1 LARRL
6 LIINAD
12 DFGGSESVNRAVAE
26 AHRAGTV
33 TSASLM
39 AGGPAFDSAAS
50 LAAGLP
56 GLGLGLHFQL
66 SQGRPLSGHG
76 QVPSLCGE
84 GGDFLSRRRLLGR
97 LLGGQVRPGEIRIEL
112 ESQLQVLEKSGLRP
126 SHIDGHQHVHIL
138 PGVIGVV
145 LEAARRRGLAVR
157 VPLEQLIRTGGRMSW
172 QDLLR
177 AAKKLAFRPLA
188 LRARQQVRADGLVHN
203 DHFRSIFG
211 LVPEPERIT
220 LQAFRSLLENLRPG
234 VTEIMVHP
242 AWEQDCG
249 HLWDQGLLQDR
260 LEEARLLTGPELGQ
274 ALAQEGFRLTNY
286 RELTA
291 RP

>member
-12 DFGGSESVNRAVAE
+12 DFGASESVNRAVVE

-39 AGGPAFDSAAS
+39 AGGPAFDPAVS

-66 SQGRPLSGHG
+66 TQGRPLSGYG
-76 QVPSLCGE
+76 QVPSICGE
-84 GGDFLSRRRLLGR
+84 GGAFLSRRRLLGR
-97 LLGGQVRPGEIRIEL
+97 LLGQQVRPGEIRIEL
-112 ESQLQVLEKSGLRP
+112 EAQLQVLEENGLKP
-126 SHIDGHQHVHIL
+126 SHIDGHQHVHVL
-138 PGVIGVV
+138 PGVINIV
-145 LEAARRRGLAVR
+145 LEEAWRRGLAVR
-157 VPLEQLIRTGGRMSW
+157 VPLEELVWTGGRMKKK
-172 QDLLR
+172 DVFR
-177 AAKKLAFRPLA
+177 AVKKLAFRPLA
-188 LRARQQVRADGLVHN
+188 LRARQQVRAGGLVHN

-211 LVPEPERIT
+211 LVPEPERIDV
-220 LQAFRSLLENLRPG
+220 QAFRPLLENLRPG

-242 AWEQDCG
+242 AWEPDCG
-249 HLWDQGLLQDR
+249 HLWDQGLLKDR
-260 LEEARLLTGPELGQ
+260 LEEAWLLAGPELGQ

-286 RELTA
+286 RELTT